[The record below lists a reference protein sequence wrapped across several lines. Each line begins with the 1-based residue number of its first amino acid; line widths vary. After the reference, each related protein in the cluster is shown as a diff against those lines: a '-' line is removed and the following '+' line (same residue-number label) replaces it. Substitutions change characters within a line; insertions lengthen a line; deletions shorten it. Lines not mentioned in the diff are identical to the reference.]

1 MSSEGRLRAQH
12 RLPPSSWV
20 AVGEVRPWHAEAA
33 TAHVKEGVYLLI
45 SFVSPWK
52 GKKEKDDGRYL
63 ETLSKGASDLFV
75 LMFTRWSFDN
85 CLSKL
90 SKTIDRKK
98 LIIIDNDAI
107 SFHK

>member
-1 MSSEGRLRAQH
+1 MARRGSHCSREGGRVLVDIFRVS
-12 RLPPSSWV
+12 L
-20 AVGEVRPWHAEAA
+20 EE
-33 TAHVKEGVYLLI
+33 KER
-45 SFVSPWK
+45 
-52 GKKEKDDGRYL
+52 KKEKDDGRYL

-90 SKTIDRKK
+90 SKSIDRKK